1 LFYQNYDEVHG
12 EDRWGMVGK
21 VGDPFREDCLLAAPC
36 YKCHRQPLVIAERNW
51 DATNNDDS
59 QQYQILVACT
69 HCGAVD
75 EFTVNQGRE
84 GVLSQLKHSH
94 QRVSVNDVKA
104 ESQEG
109 GK

>member
-1 LFYQNYDEVHG
+1 MFYQNYDEVHG

-51 DATNNDDS
+51 EATNNDDS
-59 QQYQILVACT
+59 QQYQILVA
-69 HCGAVD
+69 
-75 EFTVNQGRE
+75 NQGRE

>member
-1 LFYQNYDEVHG
+1 MFYQNYDEVHG

-51 DATNNDDS
+51 EATNNDDS

-75 EFTVNQGRE
+75 EFTVNQLSLIHIFYSPCSLRRAE
-84 GVLSQLKHSH
+84 GA
-94 QRVSVNDVKA
+94 RVHKEV
-104 ESQEG
+104 
-109 GK
+109 